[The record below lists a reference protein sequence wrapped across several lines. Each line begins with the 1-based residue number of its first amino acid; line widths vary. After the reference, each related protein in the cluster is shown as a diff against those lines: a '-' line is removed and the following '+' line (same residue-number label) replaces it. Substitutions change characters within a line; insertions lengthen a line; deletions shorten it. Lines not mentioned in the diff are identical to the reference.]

1 MDDQSL
7 REIFEGLGA
16 ISIRRMFGGKGI
28 YHQGLIIALVV
39 DDELLLKAD
48 AQTVSA
54 FIDAGSTQWS
64 YDSRKSGKPVAMP
77 YWSIPDDAFDDPEIM
92 TDWARLA
99 FAASLRA
106 STPKAKRRPV

>member
-7 REIFEGLGA
+7 RELFEGLGA

-39 DDELLLKAD
+39 QDELLLKAD
-48 AQTVSA
+48 AESA
-54 FIDAGSTQWS
+54 PAFMEAGSRQWR
-64 YDSRKSGKPVAMP
+64 YNGKKTGKPVAMP
-77 YWSIPDDAFDDPEIM
+77 YWSVPDNAYDDPEIM

-106 STPKAKRRPV
+106 VLVK

>member
-7 REIFEGLGA
+7 RDLFEGLGA

-39 DDELLLKAD
+39 QDELLLKAD
-48 AQTVSA
+48 AQTAPA
-54 FIDAGSTQWS
+54 FIEAGSTQWA

-77 YWSIPDDAFDDPEIM
+77 YWSVPDDAYDDPEIM

-99 FAASLRA
+99 FAASLRSA
-106 STPKAKRRPV
+106 PVKAKS

>member
-7 REIFEGLGA
+7 RDLFEGLGA

-39 DDELLLKAD
+39 QDELLLKAD
-48 AQTVSA
+48 SQTAAA
-54 FIDAGSTQWS
+54 FIEAGSRQWA

-77 YWSIPDDAFDDPEIM
+77 YWSVPDDAYDDPEIM
-92 TDWARLA
+92 ADWARLA
-99 FAASLRA
+99 FAASLRSA
-106 STPKAKRRPV
+106 PVKAKS